1 MITPFTFPTTG
12 QQVRA
17 VTIDGDPWF
26 IAADVCAALDI
37 TNVGNALARLDDD
50 EKGSIRLTDGTPG
63 NPNRGIVN
71 EAGLYA
77 LILRSDKPEAKAF
90 KRWITHEVLPA
101 IRRTGSYSVSVPRT
115 LSEAL
120 RLAAD
125 EHDARMA
132 AEARV
137 AEIAPAADAW
147 GALADAT
154 GDYSVRE
161 AAQLLSRDPAITI
174 GQNRLF
180 AYLRDIR
187 WVDTGGQP
195 YQSQVDNG
203 RLVRRTTSYTHPH
216 TGEPVLTAQVRITP
230 KGIEELRRR
239 LLGGQQP
246 RIGGAA

>member
-26 IAADVCAALDI
+26 IAADICAALDI

-50 EKGSIRLTDGTPG
+50 E
-63 NPNRGIVN
+63 
-71 EAGLYA
+71 
-77 LILRSDKPEAKAF
+77 
-90 KRWITHEVLPA
+90 
-101 IRRTGSYSVSVPRT
+101 
-115 LSEAL
+115 
-120 RLAAD
+120 
-125 EHDARMA
+125 HDARMA
-132 AEARV
+132 AEARI

-187 WVDTGGQP
+187 WVGT
-195 YQSQVDNG
+195 
-203 RLVRRTTSYTHPH
+203 
-216 TGEPVLTAQVRITP
+216 
-230 KGIEELRRR
+230 
-239 LLGGQQP
+239 GGQQP